1 MNTNLRK
8 ILIRMSK
15 LCIYGIV
22 VLLSIFTL
30 AFSMDSNAQNKS
42 VEDIDVEIPFVNE
55 VSLDHLFSYLEETLS
70 FKFSHLEQELDPSSY
85 TVLLDYNQYLFG
97 DLLREVSA
105 KTELSFKRVNDNI
118 FVRLKEFGSDA
129 LTESINLEA
138 FIEGT
143 VTDDTGEPLP
153 GATIRVEGTDIGTI
167 TDIEGNFKL
176 TVPDGLFTIVVSFIG
191 FENKTVDISKIANDK
206 LIIELSADIET
217 LEDVVVIGYG
227 TQSKAK
233 VTGSIGEVDID
244 ELNKIQATNF
254 DQALVGK
261 VPGVTV
267 TQTTGQPGSD
277 LNILIRGT
285 GTLNSDNQPLYV
297 VDGIPISSS
306 GQVSEFVNMEDIAS
320 IQILKDAASAA
331 IYGSRGS
338 NGVVLI
344 TTKTGEYGE
353 KMNINFSH
361 SSSLQRISKRIDM
374 MNAYQYAELSKDG
387 HDAAYLQEVPTG
399 NADDPNSVRPIGY
412 HKIPEELIP
421 YLNGEAGLT
430 DTDWQDQIFR
440 DALMQRY
447 SLSISGG
454 TNGLTYYVAANH
466 TNQEGIII
474 NSDYKRT
481 GIRSNIEIN
490 RNKLIVGVNL
500 STSITSENRVN
511 ANGPYFD
518 DGIVASALKMSPTWA
533 VYNADGSYNF
543 EGNGAWRIGTDY
555 QHNEILNP
563 VAIAN
568 QIGNTLDNRNI
579 LSNMYLEYEII
590 EGLSFRSSFGYNY
603 NSYSNEY
610 FRPSDLPFRGRNF
623 YLNNSDPSA
632 RFSDTDI
639 SKWIAQNTLTYDV
652 TFKKHHITALA
663 GITAEKSTTSTKRI
677 ANQLAAGINTGINPF
692 LLINTPSQLLSS
704 NNEFSQWSLYSL
716 FSRVQ
721 YDYDDKY
728 LLSVAMRGDA
738 SSRFGANNR
747 WGYFP
752 SASVGWRVSQEE
764 FLNNVDWVSELK
776 LKASL
781 GLTGNNGIGNYEQF
795 SQIEPDYYVLG
806 NPAALQN
813 GTKPQGVANPD
824 LRWETTRMLNI
835 GINGDFFDGKI
846 GFTTEYY
853 DSEISDILLNVPV
866 PQTTGFGSAR
876 QNIGRVSN
884 RGFETSIYTNQSI
897 GELNISAN
905 ANYAVNQNEVLALGP
920 ENADIITTNGTGHAY
935 FITRVGEPVGSYFL
949 LVQDGIFE
957 SEDELES
964 YPHTSSTQPGDF
976 KFVDVD
982 GDGVIE
988 RDDDRAIVGN
998 YVPDFTYAF
1007 GTSLAYKGFELS
1019 VTFQGVHG
1027 NEILNLSRRY
1037 IANGEGNFNNTTE
1050 LLNRYRSEEDPGNG
1064 NVNRANRKSQG
1075 DNGRTSTWHVEDGSY
1090 LRLQN
1095 AYLGYNLPGSL
1106 LNKMNI
1112 NTAKVY
1118 LSVTNLVTW
1127 TNYSGYNPEVSQN
1140 SQGSLARGLDYGNY
1154 PLPKTFTI
1162 GINLSF

>member
-1 MNTNLRK
+1 
-8 ILIRMSK
+8 MSK

-22 VLLSIFTL
+22 IHISIFTL

-42 VEDIDVEIPFVNE
+42 VEKIDVEIPFENK
-55 VSLDHLFSYLEETLS
+55 VSLDQLFTFLDQSLA
-70 FKFSHLEQELDPSSY
+70 FKFSHLEQEFDPSAY
-85 TVLLDYNQYLFG
+85 VVHLDNKQYVLG
-97 DLLREVSA
+97 DLLREVST
-105 KTELSFKRVNDNI
+105 KTELSFKRVNENI
-118 FVRLKEFGSDA
+118 FVRLKKFGALA
-129 LTESINLEA
+129 LTESIDLEV
-138 FIEGT
+138 T
-143 VTDDTGEPLP
+143 VSGIVMDETGDPLP
-153 GATIRVEGTDIGTI
+153 GATIRVEGTSEGTVTGI
-167 TDIEGNFKL
+167 DGYFRL
-176 TVPDGLFTIVVSFIG
+176 TVPDGFKTIVVSFIG
-191 FENKTVDISKIANDK
+191 FETQIVDISSIDGV
-206 LIIELSADIET
+206 ITIELAADVEA
-217 LEDVVVIGYG
+217 LEEVVVIGYG
-227 TQSKAK
+227 TQAKAK
-233 VTGSIGEVDID
+233 LTGSIGEVDIE

-261 VPGVTV
+261 VPGVIV

-297 VDGIPISSS
+297 VDGVPISSS

-344 TTKTGEYGE
+344 TTKTGGYGE
-353 KMNINFSH
+353 KMKINFSH
-361 SSSLQRISKRIDM
+361 SSSLQRVSKRMDM
-374 MNAYQYAELSKDG
+374 MNAYEYAQLSKDG

-399 NADDPNSVRPIGY
+399 SADDPNSVRPIGY
-412 HKIPEELIP
+412 HKVPEELIP
-421 YLNGEAGLT
+421 YINGEAGLT

-454 TNGLTYYVAANH
+454 TMGLTYYVAANH
-466 TNQEGIII
+466 TSQDGIII
-474 NSDYKRT
+474 NSDYQRT
-481 GIRSNIEIN
+481 GLRSNVEIS

-500 STSITSENRVN
+500 STSLTSENRVN

-518 DGIVASALKMSPTWA
+518 DGIVASALSMSPTWP
-533 VYNADGSYNF
+533 VNNADGSYNF

-563 VAIAN
+563 VAVAN
-568 QIGNTLDNRNI
+568 QITNTLDNRNI
-579 LSNMYLEYEII
+579 LSNMYVAYEII
-590 EGLSFRSSFGYNY
+590 EGLSFRSSFAYNY
-603 NSYSNEY
+603 NSYSFEY
-610 FRPSDLPFRGRNF
+610 FRPTELPFRGRNF
-623 YLNNSDPSA
+623 YLNDSDPNA

-639 SKWIAQNTLTYDV
+639 SKWIAQNTLTYEQ
-652 TFKKHHITALA
+652 TFQQHHLTVLA
-663 GITAEKSTTSTKRI
+663 GITAEKSSTATKRI
-677 ANQLAAGINTGINPF
+677 ENQIAAGVNTGINPY
-692 LLINTPSQLLSS
+692 LLINTPSQLLES

-716 FSRVQ
+716 FTRVQ

-752 SASVGWRVSQEE
+752 SASVGWRVSQEQ
-764 FLNNVDWVSELK
+764 FLENVSWLSELK

-795 SQIEPDYYVLG
+795 SQIEPDLYVMG
-806 NPAALQN
+806 NPATQRN

-824 LRWETTRMLNI
+824 LRWETTRMLNL
-835 GINGDFFDGKI
+835 GVNGDFFDGKL
-846 GFTTEYY
+846 GFTAEYY
-853 DSEISDILLNVPV
+853 DSEISDILLDVPV

-876 QNIGRVSN
+876 QNIGRVAN
-884 RGFETSIYTNQSI
+884 TGFEASVYTNQKV
-897 GELNISAN
+897 GQVDISLN
-905 ANYAVNQNEVLALGP
+905 ANYATNQNEVLALGP
-920 ENADIITTNGTGHAY
+920 ENADIIVTNGTGHAY
-935 FITRVGEPVGSYFL
+935 FITRVGEAVGSYFL
-949 LVQDGIFE
+949 LVEDGVFE
-957 SEDELES
+957 SEEELDS
-964 YPHTSSTQPGDF
+964 YPHAASTRPGDF

-1007 GTSLAYKGFELS
+1007 GSSLGFKGFELS
-1019 VTFQGVHG
+1019 ATFQGVYG
-1027 NEILNLSRRY
+1027 NEILNLSKRY

-1050 LLNRYRSEEDPGNG
+1050 LLNRYRSEADPGDG
-1064 NVNRANRKSQG
+1064 FTNRANRKSQG
-1075 DNGRTSTWHVEDGSY
+1075 DNGRTSTWHIEDGSY

-1095 AYLGYNLPGSL
+1095 VYLGYNLPRAL
-1106 LNKMNI
+1106 LQKI
-1112 NTAKVY
+1112 NVTSAKIY
-1118 LSVTNLVTW
+1118 FSATNLFTW
-1127 TNYSGYNPEVSQN
+1127 TNYTGYNPEVSQD

-1154 PLPKTFTI
+1154 PLPKTYTV